1 MPQLDTSSWFWT
13 IIFTL
18 ITLFIIFQLKLSN
31 YNFFS
36 YPEVKKTKVL
46 NYNNPWEMKWTKI
59 CSPHSLPQYF

>member
-18 ITLFIIFQLKLSN
+18 VTLFIIFQLKLSN

-36 YPEVKKTKVL
+36 YPEVKKFKVL
-46 NYNNPWEMKWTKI
+46 NFNNPWEMKWTKI
-59 CSPHSLPQYF
+59 YLPHSLPQYF